1 MQSSLDV
8 SPSPRRAPGDELS
21 GAKLES
27 VLRGIRDAVIV
38 ESATGQIVWANE
50 AAATMMGVRDST
62 ELLYGALDSFGRVL
76 IDESGRPLE
85 PADVPAARLRR
96 SESVAMRAMD
106 LELERRRRGV
116 LFAGDGQQSTCAAG
130 T

>member
-1 MQSSLDV
+1 MLWHGVGAPEQLEALLQ
-8 SPSPRRAPGDELS
+8 PSTNCPFSR
-21 GAKLES
+21 
-27 VLRGIRDAVIV
+27 
-38 ESATGQIVWANE
+38 ANE